1 VSDDRDPGVI
11 RERERGRKWLVSTI
25 MESKVES
32 PVSRKSLE
40 AMESLEVPESLAV
53 LGLSVSLI
61 RDMVN
66 NTLAWALALAWMK
79 LDPAISVDLGLP
91 TLGWPHT
98 STWVIMLMVEK
109 TYKA

>member
-11 RERERGRKWLVSTI
+11 RERGRGRKWLVSTT

-40 AMESLEVPESLAV
+40 VPQSLAV
-53 LGLSVSLI
+53 LELSVSLI
-61 RDMVN
+61 RDMVK
-66 NTLAWALALAWMK
+66 NTLAWALALVWMK
-79 LDPAISVDLGLP
+79 LDPAIPVELGLP
-91 TLGWPHT
+91 TLGWPLT
-98 STWVIMLMVEK
+98 STWVIMLMVKK